1 MYFHLLNPTTL
12 SLGTLACLR
21 DVRAVTTGQ
30 VGATG
35 ICWIEAGDTA
45 KWVQGTKYYLL
56 QNTHSAQAEKL

>member
-1 MYFHLLNPTTL
+1 MYSYLLNPTTL

-21 DVRAVTTGQ
+21 DVWAVTTGQ

-35 ICWIEAGDTA
+35 VWWMEAGDTA
-45 KWVQGTKYYLL
+45 QRVPGTKTDLL